1 VKPGYIVTHTKHGT
15 VVLVTPAVFTAVAKT
30 NKYHLYAT
38 ESQRLV
44 NVPVIYAENETLFAH
59 ELWPF
64 KLADLPPEL
73 SHITQVLALCAQ
85 DLNTVITGG
94 YTSFAAAKIR
104 GEV

>member
-1 VKPGYIVTHTKHGT
+1 MTPDYITTHTKHGT
-15 VVLVTPAVFTAVAKT
+15 VILVTPAVFTAAAKT

-44 NVPVIYAENETLFAH
+44 NVPVIYIENNTLFAH

-64 KLADLPPEL
+64 KLADLPAEL
-73 SHITQVLALCAQ
+73 SHITQVIALSAA

-94 YTSFAAAKIR
+94 YTAFAAAKIR